1 MLDPPPKVVGIIFI
15 VMRKLTRE
23 EFIAKAVRVHGEQ
36 FDYSLVYYVDYHTP
50 VQIICPKHGVF
61 KQAPDHHCDRGQGC
75 PDCKREKLRKTVC
88 GIGVNDADE
97 SVFASDAYQV
107 WTNMIKRCYDE
118 KVIARREAYR
128 GCTVCE
134 EWLRLSNFLPWYRE
148 NCKPGYQIDKDILI
162 KGNKLYSPETCLGVP
177 RRINA
182 LFISARA
189 TRGKYPIGVSY
200 RYKKYVAQINYGN
213 GTVSL
218 GRYNTIE
225 EAFSV
230 YKEAKEKYIK
240 NVAQEYYD
248 KREITKRAYDAL
260 MRYEVEITD

>member
-1 MLDPPPKVVGIIFI
+1 MPA
-15 VMRKLTRE
+15 RLTKE
-23 EFIAKAVRVHGEQ
+23 QFIAKARRIHGERY
-36 FDYSLVYYVDYHTP
+36 DYSLVEYVNYHTA

-61 KQAPDHHCDRGQGC
+61 PQAPDHHCDRKQGC

-88 GIGVNDADE
+88 GIGINDADE

-107 WTNMIKRCYDE
+107 WTNMIKRCYNE

-189 TRGKYPIGVSY
+189 ARGKYPIGVSY
-200 RYKKYVAQINYGN
+200 RYKKYVAQINYGS
-213 GTVSL
+213 GSVSL

-248 KREITKRAYDAL
+248 KGEITKRAYDAL
-260 MRYEVEITD
+260 MHYEIEITD

>member
-1 MLDPPPKVVGIIFI
+1 MPA
-15 VMRKLTRE
+15 RLTKE
-23 EFIAKAVRVHGEQ
+23 QFIAKARRVHGDRY
-36 FDYSLVYYVDYHTP
+36 DYSLVNYVNYRTS
-50 VQIICPKHGVF
+50 VQIICPKHGMF
-61 KQAPDHHCDRGQGC
+61 PQSPDHHCDRKQGC
-75 PDCKREKLRKTVC
+75 PDCKRERLRKTVC
-88 GIGVNDADE
+88 GIGINDADE
-97 SVFASDAYQV
+97 SVFATDAYQV
-107 WTNMIKRCYDE
+107 WCNMIKRCYDE

-189 TRGKYPIGVSY
+189 ARGKYPIGVSY
-200 RYKKYVAQINYGN
+200 RYKKYVAQINYGSGN
-213 GTVSL
+213 VSL

-230 YKEAKEKYIK
+230 YKEAKEGYVRKI
-240 NVAQEYYD
+240 AQEYYD
-248 KREITKRAYDAL
+248 KGEITKRAYDAL
-260 MRYEVEITD
+260 MRYDVEITD

>member
-1 MLDPPPKVVGIIFI
+1 MPA
-15 VMRKLTRE
+15 RLTKE
-23 EFIAKAVRVHGEQ
+23 QFIAKARHVHGDRY
-36 FDYSLVYYVDYHTP
+36 DYSLVDYVNYHTA

-61 KQAPDHHCDRGQGC
+61 PQAPDHHCDRKQGC

-88 GIGVNDADE
+88 GIGINDAGE
-97 SVFASDAYQV
+97 SVFATDAYQV
-107 WTNMIKRCYDE
+107 WINMIKRCYDE

-189 TRGKYPIGVSY
+189 ARGKYPIGVTKH
-200 RYKKYVAQINYGN
+200 YKNFEAQINYGR

-218 GRYNTIE
+218 GSYNTIE

-230 YKEAKEKYIK
+230 YKEAKERYVRKI
-240 NVAQEYYD
+240 AQEYYD
-248 KREITKRAYDAL
+248 NGEITKRAYDAL